1 VGEGSRLKG
10 ANEKKAEVGLKVEI
24 QEAMKAAMKTGD
36 RLTLSVL
43 RLVLS
48 ALHNEEIRLRR
59 ELTTEEIHRTLTTL
73 CKQRAEAIELFRKGG
88 RTELAE
94 KEDAE
99 LKVLQRFLPQP
110 LSENEV
116 RNLIKV
122 SIEEVGA
129 KNIQDLGKVMK
140 QLMPRV
146 SGRADGKRVNELAK
160 ELLGG

>member
-1 VGEGSRLKG
+1 MSET
-10 ANEKKAEVGLKVEI
+10 ANEKRAEVALKVEI
-24 QEAMKAAMKTGD
+24 QEAMKAAMKSGD
-36 RLTLSVL
+36 RLALSAL

-59 ELTTEEIHRTLTTL
+59 ELTMEEIHRTITTL
-73 CKQRAEAIELFRKGG
+73 CKQRTEAVDLFRKGG
-88 RTELAE
+88 RAELAE
-94 KEDAE
+94 KEEAE
-99 LKVLQRFLPQP
+99 LRVLQQFLPQP

-122 SIEEVGA
+122 SIDEVGA

>member
-1 VGEGSRLKG
+1 MGEGSRLKG

-73 CKQRAEAIELFRKGG
+73 CKQRTEAIELFRKGG
-88 RTELAE
+88 RAELAE
-94 KEDAE
+94 KENAE

-116 RNLIKV
+116 RTLIKV

-129 KNIQDLGKVMK
+129 KDIQDLGKVMK

>member
-1 VGEGSRLKG
+1 MKEVSER
-10 ANEKKAEVGLKVEI
+10 ANEKRAEVALKVEI
-24 QEAMKAAMKTGD
+24 QEAMKAAMKSGD
-36 RLTLSVL
+36 RLALSAL

-59 ELTTEEIHRTLTTL
+59 ELTVEEIHRTITTL
-73 CKQRAEAIELFRKGG
+73 CKQRTEAIDLFRKGG
-88 RTELAE
+88 RAELAE
-94 KEDAE
+94 KEEAE
-99 LKVLQRFLPQP
+99 LRVLQQFLPQP

-122 SIEEVGA
+122 SIDEVGA

>member
-1 VGEGSRLKG
+1 M
-10 ANEKKAEVGLKVEI
+10 GLKVEI
-24 QEAMKAAMKTGD
+24 QESMRAAMKTGD
-36 RLTLSVL
+36 RLTLSAL

-48 ALHNEEIRLRR
+48 ALHNEEIKIRR
-59 ELTTEEIHRTLTTL
+59 ELTTEEIHKTITTL
-73 CKQRAEAIELFRKGG
+73 CKQRIEAIELFRKGG
-88 RTELAE
+88 RAELAE
-94 KEDAE
+94 KEEAE

-110 LSENEV
+110 LSEEEV
-116 RNLIKV
+116 RSLIKV

-146 SGRADGKRVNELAK
+146 SGRTDGKRVNELAR